1 MEIMQNVVDYGDA
14 PAFFATGVS
23 RVFLVSPHIVRITY
37 VRADVRD
44 DGTPEHRVSG
54 HIDCDVSHVGA
65 INTLLREAM
74 AVMLSEARAAPD
86 ASLATRSP
94 RHRSCSTTQ
103 PSVRIPSTSRSTPTT
118 TG

>member
-1 MEIMQNVVDYGDA
+1 MDLMQNVVDYGDA
-14 PAFFATGVS
+14 PSFLATGVS
-23 RVFLVSPHIVRITY
+23 RVLLLSPHIVRITY

-74 AVMLSEARAAPD
+74 AQVLTRAEPPG
-86 ASLATRSP
+86 S
-94 RHRSCSTTQ
+94 STTH
-103 PSVRIPSTSRSTPTT
+103 
-118 TG
+118 